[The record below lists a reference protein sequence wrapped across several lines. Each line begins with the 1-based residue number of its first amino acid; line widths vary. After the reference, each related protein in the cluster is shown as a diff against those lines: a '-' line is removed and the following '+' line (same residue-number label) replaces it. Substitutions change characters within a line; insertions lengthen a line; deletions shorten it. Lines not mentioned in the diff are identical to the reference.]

1 MKIDKLSTCGF
12 VFALFSMVWAL
23 RVNVVDGPLLWQRAD
38 LRPGVAKKPRPKK
51 TVGSCGGIV
60 PVFAAEGLEQELFHR
75 NL

>member
-1 MKIDKLSTCGF
+1 MAEAI
-12 VFALFSMVWAL
+12 
-23 RVNVVDGPLLWQRAD
+23 RVNVVDGPLLWQGAD